1 MADLKGKP
9 YSIHVHHGLK
19 HVDPADGNADLEVRF
34 EDGSRYAATFFTL
47 NNLRL
52 LFEKNEQIGDCKDGL
67 YLWASDMV
75 IVKEL
80 TEMSISETVADLIAH
95 GEFEGAFSELA
106 SDAQSPASQ
115 EIRSS

>member
-9 YSIHVHHGLK
+9 YSIYVHHGLK
-19 HVDPADGNADLEVRF
+19 WVDPKDGNADLEVRF

-47 NNLRL
+47 KNLRS
-52 LFEKNEQIGDCKDGL
+52 LFEKNEQTGECKDGL

-80 TEMSISETVADLIAH
+80 TEAGISETVADLIAQ
-95 GEFEGAFSELA
+95 GEFEGAFSELPP
-106 SDAQSPASQ
+106 DAQSHDSQ
-115 EIRSS
+115 EIRST

>member
-1 MADLKGKP
+1 MAELKGQR

-19 HVDPADGNADLEVRF
+19 WVDPADGNADLEVRF
-34 EDGSRYAATFFTL
+34 EDGSRHAASFFTL

-52 LFEKNEQIGDCKDGL
+52 LFEKNEQTGECRDGL

-80 TEMSISETVADLIAH
+80 TEASISETVADLIAQ
-95 GEFEGAFSELA
+95 GEFEGAFSKL
-106 SDAQSPASQ
+106 SPDAQSPASQ
-115 EIRSS
+115 EIRPS

>member
-1 MADLKGKP
+1 
-9 YSIHVHHGLK
+9 
-19 HVDPADGNADLEVRF
+19 
-34 EDGSRYAATFFTL
+34 L